1 VQVWRVLGAI
11 GRAMMR
17 AGVLVLLFV
26 VYQLW
31 GTGIITDRE
40 QDRLGRQ
47 FEELLAAVPEG
58 VAPSP
63 SAAPEETTLAP
74 SPTTTSAPAATLPV
88 DLPVPEP
95 GDAMGRILIPSIG
108 VDFVYVQGV
117 DLKFLQDGP
126 GHFPQTPLPG
136 QPGNAALAGHRT
148 TYAAPF
154 HRLDELQPGEDIIVE
169 TLQGAFTYR
178 VDAQPAGEGEA
189 PPGHFIVSPSAV
201 EILDQDGANRLTL
214 MACHPKYSAAQRIVV
229 TASLVSDPAPPT
241 PLPEPE
247 PGVEPAVAFDAS
259 QDPLAGGDSSAWPA
273 AIAWTAAAL
282 AVWFATWFAGQLLR
296 RRNGGWAW
304 SLPPYLVGVPV
315 FAVVLFMAF
324 GDIARLLPAAY

>member
-1 VQVWRVLGAI
+1 MQVWRVLGAV
-11 GRAMMR
+11 GRTMMR

-47 FEELLAAVPEG
+47 FEELLTSTEVG
-58 VAPSP
+58 GP
-63 SAAPEETTLAP
+63 SADTTTTTDPAATTP
-74 SPTTTSAPAATLPV
+74 TTSAPVTAPA

-95 GDAMGRILIPSIG
+95 GDAIGRIQIPTIG

-117 DLKFLQDGP
+117 DLRYLQDGP
-126 GHFPQTPLPG
+126 GHFPQTPMPG

-154 HRLDELQPGEDIIVE
+154 HRLDELRPGDDISVE
-169 TLQGAFTYR
+169 TLQGTFTYR
-178 VDAQPAGEGEA
+178 VDAQETGGGE
-189 PPGHFIVSPSAV
+189 PVGHFIVSPSAV

-229 TASLVSDPAPPT
+229 TASLVSNPAPPT
-241 PLPEPE
+241 PIPVDASGSTE
-247 PGVEPAVAFDAS
+247 GTVTFDAS
-259 QDPLAGGDSSAWPA
+259 QDPLAGGDSRAWPA
-273 AIAWTAAAL
+273 AIAWTLAAV
-282 AVWFATWFAGQLLR
+282 AVWFATWFAGRLLR
-296 RRNGGWAW
+296 RRQGGAWVW
-304 SLPPYLVGVPV
+304 SLPPYVVGVPI

-324 GDIARLLPAAY
+324 TDIARLLPAAY